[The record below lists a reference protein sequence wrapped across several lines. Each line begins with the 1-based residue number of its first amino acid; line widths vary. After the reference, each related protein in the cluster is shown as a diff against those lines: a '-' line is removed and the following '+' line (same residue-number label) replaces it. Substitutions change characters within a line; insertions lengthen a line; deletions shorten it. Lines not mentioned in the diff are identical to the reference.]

1 MALWVD
7 FFDKENKMAEV
18 YLTKEAYTELEE
30 KLAKMKSEGR
40 VEIAN
45 KISIARSFGDI
56 SENSEYDAAREEE
69 AILEQEI
76 IQIEETLR
84 NAQIISK
91 SHSDTSVVGVGAML
105 EVYDM
110 EFEESLN
117 LKIMGSIESDPTI
130 GQISNES
137 PLGKA
142 LIGKTKN
149 DVERFNEIGKNI
161 DKIEDVLNNVYG
173 F

>member
-1 MALWVD
+1 
-7 FFDKENKMAEV
+7 MAEV
-18 YLTKEAYTELEE
+18 YLTKEAYKELEE
-30 KLAKMKSEGR
+30 KLARLKSEGR

-45 KISIARSFGDI
+45 KISFARSFGDI

-76 IQIEETLR
+76 VQIEETLR
-84 NAQIISK
+84 NAQIITKANSN
-91 SHSDTSVVGVGAML
+91 TSVVGVGAML

-110 EFEESLN
+110 EFEENIN

-137 PLGKA
+137 PLGRA
-142 LIGKTKN
+142 LIGKGKN
-149 DVERFNEIGKNI
+149 DIVEVATPAGVQKY
-161 DKIEDVLNNVYG
+161 KILSIKY
-173 F
+173 

>member
-1 MALWVD
+1 
-7 FFDKENKMAEV
+7 MAEV
-18 YLTKEAYTELEE
+18 YLTKEAYKELEE
-30 KLAKMKSEGR
+30 KLARLKSEGR

-45 KISIARSFGDI
+45 KISFARSFGDI

-76 IQIEETLR
+76 VQIEETLR

-91 SHSDTSVVGVGAML
+91 ANSDTSVVGVGAML

-110 EFEESLN
+110 EFEENLN

-137 PLGKA
+137 PLGRA
-142 LIGKTKN
+142 LIGKAK
-149 DVERFNEIGKNI
+149 DDIVEVSTPAGIQKY
-161 DKIEDVLNNVYG
+161 KILSIKY
-173 F
+173 

>member
-1 MALWVD
+1 MAD
-7 FFDKENKMAEV
+7 V
-18 YLTKEAYTELEE
+18 YLTKEAYKELEE
-30 KLAKMKSEGR
+30 KLAKLKSEGR

-45 KISIARSFGDI
+45 KISFARSFGDI

-76 IQIEETLR
+76 VQIEETLR
-84 NAQIISK
+84 NAQIITKANSN
-91 SHSDTSVVGVGAML
+91 TSVVGVGAML
-105 EVYDM
+105 EVYDI
-110 EFEESLN
+110 EFDENIN

-142 LIGKTKN
+142 LIGKAKN
-149 DVERFNEIGKNI
+149 DIVEVSTPAGVQKY
-161 DKIEDVLNNVYG
+161 KILSIKY
-173 F
+173 

>member
-1 MALWVD
+1 
-7 FFDKENKMAEV
+7 MAEV

-149 DVERFNEIGKNI
+149 DVVEVSTPAGIQKY
-161 DKIEDVLNNVYG
+161 KILCIKY
-173 F
+173 